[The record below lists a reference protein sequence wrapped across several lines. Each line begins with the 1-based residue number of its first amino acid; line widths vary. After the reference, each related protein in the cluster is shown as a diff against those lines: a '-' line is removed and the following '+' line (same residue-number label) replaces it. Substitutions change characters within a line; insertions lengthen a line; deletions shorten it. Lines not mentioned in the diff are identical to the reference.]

1 MIYGLDAQ
9 SKKDKQSLCKQPLCG
24 LLAFEIQWGKKMLDW
39 TMMIVL

>member
-24 LLAFEIQWGKKMLDW
+24 LLAFEIQEKYMLDW